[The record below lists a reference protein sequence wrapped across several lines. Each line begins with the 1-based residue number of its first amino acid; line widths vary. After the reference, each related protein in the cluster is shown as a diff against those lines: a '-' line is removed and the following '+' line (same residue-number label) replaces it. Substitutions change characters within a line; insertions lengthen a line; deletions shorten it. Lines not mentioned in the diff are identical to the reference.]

1 MRYPECESCGKSS
14 ARWSFV
20 CNGLAAVFKIT
31 VGTVTA
37 SKGLVAD
44 GLHSVADAI
53 SSLFI
58 VIALKIAGKPHDE
71 GHPFGHGKVEFLCT
85 LSASIFLFIIAS
97 TIVIDALHSFK
108 YGVPAIPK
116 PIAILATAVSLCF
129 SYLMYKSNKCAGMEM
144 GSPALMADAYESKA
158 DTISAGAVLIGLI
171 GTQMG
176 FIYADPIAA
185 IVVSLFIFHM
195 AFTMFLQGIHGLVDV
210 SADKEVIDRIVSIC
224 LGVKGVEGVREIKT
238 RKIGQKSWV
247 DLIIDISKKRTV
259 IDTHRIAE
267 EVKKT
272 LFSKINMI
280 GGVSV
285 ATYPVENW
293 GFREL

>member
-1 MRYPECESCGKSS
+1 MRHPECESCGKSS
-14 ARWSFV
+14 ANWSFV
-20 CNGLAAVFKIT
+20 CNGLAAVFKVA
-31 VGTVTA
+31 VGTLTA
-37 SKGLVAD
+37 SKGLMAD

-58 VIALKIAGKPHDE
+58 VISLKIAGKPHDE
-71 GHPFGHGKVEFLCT
+71 GHPFGHGKVEFLST

-97 TIVIDALHSFK
+97 TVVIDALHSFK
-108 YGVPAIPK
+108 YGVTSVPK
-116 PIAILATAVSLCF
+116 PIAILATVVSLCF
-129 SYLMYKSNKCAGMEM
+129 SYLMYKSNICAGTEL
-144 GSPALMADAYESKA
+144 GSPALLSDANESKA

-176 FIYADPIAA
+176 FIYADAIAA
-185 IVVSLFIFHM
+185 IAVSLLIFQM

-238 RKIGQKSWV
+238 RKVGQKSWV
-247 DLIIDISKKRTV
+247 DLVIDISRKRTV

-267 EVKKT
+267 EVKKS
-272 LFSKINMI
+272 LFSKINVI
-280 GGVSV
+280 GGISV
-285 ATYPVENW
+285 TTYPVENW
-293 GFREL
+293 GFGS

>member
-1 MRYPECESCGKSS
+1 
-14 ARWSFV
+14 
-20 CNGLAAVFKIT
+20 
-31 VGTVTA
+31 
-37 SKGLVAD
+37 
-44 GLHSVADAI
+44 
-53 SSLFI
+53 
-58 VIALKIAGKPHDE
+58 
-71 GHPFGHGKVEFLCT
+71 
-85 LSASIFLFIIAS
+85 
-97 TIVIDALHSFK
+97 
-108 YGVPAIPK
+108 
-116 PIAILATAVSLCF
+116 
-129 SYLMYKSNKCAGMEM
+129 MEM
-144 GSPALMADAYESKA
+144 GSPALLADAYESKA
-158 DTISAGAVLIGLI
+158 DTISAGSVLIGLI

-176 FIYADPIAA
+176 FIYADAIAA